1 MGNPMPSIRFILLAL
16 VLLAASISTACQ
28 GASRTGP
35 RRTSAVTSSMD
46 LGRSEV
52 DDRVRAE
59 ELDALCNA
67 YADRFRT
74 LLEDAVHGI
83 VENNP
88 NARQRAVAQ
97 RLLVESTSSIYDIAT
112 NGDPFSQVL
121 DMTICVTL
129 ISRVWIEEN
138 RAERVFEPDHE
149 RAALLMQALRTARK
163 EIWDIAALVLTQDR
177 LSALDFMIEG
187 WRRENPNVED
197 VSYVR
202 FNDFAADRGASLVA
216 EASSGA
222 GGLFEPLD
230 KAVEQA
236 KSYERLIERMFF
248 LVKRAP
254 TLVSWQSAAVIDGL
268 LAKQEVQQTIGNL
281 TSVSQS
287 VERLTKTTD
296 QLATDIPRLVTSER
310 EAIFAE
316 IDRREKDIDDA
327 LAKAKEISADAAK
340 VSGDARAAVE
350 GIQPALAQA
359 EQTVKSLEPALAAL
373 QKLAETSERLL
384 DQVAEIKGPPVPPDP
399 NAPPAKPFDIAEYE
413 RTLREATATLVEVN
427 KILAQSESLA
437 MSPSMKGLID
447 QVTDATEER
456 IDSLENA
463 ATRLVFLVAA
473 LLAAIVVLAFALA
486 IVYRRMS
493 PKGARA

>member
-1 MGNPMPSIRFILLAL
+1 MRTTATITLAAATLAL
-16 VLLAASISTACQ
+16 ACTPMACQ
-28 GASRTGP
+28 QASRTGP

-52 DDRVRAE
+52 GDRIGAE
-59 ELDALCNA
+59 ELDSLCNA

-88 NARQRAVAQ
+88 NARQRAAAQ
-97 RLLVESTSSIYDIAT
+97 RLLVEGTSSIYDIAT

-129 ISRVWIEEN
+129 ISRVWIEED
-138 RAERVFEPDHE
+138 RAERVFEPDRQKAE
-149 RAALLMQALRTARK
+149 LLMQALRTART

-187 WRRENPNVED
+187 WRRENPGVED

-281 TSVSQS
+281 TSVTQS

-296 QLATDIPRLVTSER
+296 KLATDIPKLVTTER
-310 EAIFAE
+310 EAVFAE
-316 IDRREKDIDDA
+316 IDRRAKDIDEA
-327 LAKAKEISADAAK
+327 LAKAKEISADATK
-340 VSGDARAAVE
+340 VSADAKSAVE

-359 EQTVKSLEPALAAL
+359 EQTVKSLEPTLAAV

-384 DQVAEIKGPPVPPDP
+384 DKVAEIKGPPAPPDP

-413 RTLREATATLVEVN
+413 RTLREATTTLVEVN
-427 KILAQSESLA
+427 KILAQGESLA
-437 MSPSMKGLID
+437 ESPSVKGLID
-447 QVTDATEER
+447 QVTAATEER
-456 IDSLENA
+456 IDSLETA
-463 ATRLVFLVAA
+463 ATRLVILVAGLA
-473 LLAAIVVLAFALA
+473 AAIVVLSFALA
-486 IVYRRMS
+486 IAYRRMT